1 MNPNPAVEQQDPQHE
16 HQHQHPYEHQHQ
28 HRASPGAAATATAPA
43 YAVRN
48 PRSAWVVCLLR
59 GMLAAGLGLGAFAV
73 VVMVLW
79 ISSPYPD
86 AGAGAALHIAAG
98 LWLLAHGADLVRTET
113 LNGAAAPVALTPLL
127 CAVLP
132 VWLAHRAARDALEEG
147 DEEGADVDTVRN
159 VPSGW
164 AAFGG
169 VTAGYLAVGLAAALY
184 AAGGPLPAVPGSA
197 ALWLPLV
204 VTLAT
209 AAGVWSAYGRPH
221 GPLPGWVPREVRRAL
236 VRPWLAVA
244 GRAAVAGTTV
254 LVGGG
259 ALAVGASLALHLD
272 MAQESFLDLAGE
284 WSGRFAVLLLAL
296 VLVPNAAVWAA
307 SYGIGAGFGLGA
319 GAAVTP
325 LASTGV
331 AALPH
336 FPLLAALPQEGRGAP
351 LNWAVAAVP
360 LAAGLTVAWFTVR
373 IAAPAFAVREE
384 AWGRRETAGT
394 AALGALGCGLA
405 TALLASASG
414 GALGVE
420 RLAEFGPVWWQAG
433 LGAVVWT
440 AGVGVPG
447 ALALRAWRVREGSPW
462 SLLRPSF
469 VRPSFA
475 RLPFVRPSFGRSWF
489 GRRGV
494 EGAAVAGGGF
504 VAPYPAPE
512 FAPESAPDTPSAT
525 PPAATPPPAQ
535 TAPAAP
541 VSAPAPYPAHP
552 PAVPPTVPPAVPPGG
567 VGGEDAERAGAEP
580 VWHESGAREVR
591 WAALR
596 EASGGLMAELPEEG
610 TEVATE
616 EGAGAAPVGE

>member
-1 MNPNPAVEQQDPQHE
+1 
-16 HQHQHPYEHQHQ
+16 
-28 HRASPGAAATATAPA
+28 
-43 YAVRN
+43 
-48 PRSAWVVCLLR
+48 
-59 GMLAAGLGLGAFAV
+59 MLAAGLGLGAFAV

-132 VWLAHRAARDALEEG
+132 VWLAHRAARDALEED
-147 DEEGADVDTVRN
+147 DEENAGADPDAVAVRN

-169 VTAGYLAVGLAAALY
+169 VTAGYLTVGLAAALY
-184 AAGGPLPAVPGSA
+184 AAGGPLPAVPGSV

-204 VTLAT
+204 VSLAA

-221 GPLPGWVPREVRRAL
+221 GPLPGWVPRELRRAL
-236 VRPWLAVA
+236 LRPWFAVA
-244 GRAAVAGTTV
+244 GRAAVAGTAV

-272 MAQESFLDLAGE
+272 LAQESFLNLAGE

-307 SYGIGAGFGLGA
+307 SYGTGAGFGLGT

-325 LASTGV
+325 LGSAGV

-336 FPLLAALPQEGRGAP
+336 FPLLAALPHEGRGAP

-373 IAAPAFAVREE
+373 RAAPAYAVREE

-405 TALLASASG
+405 TALLAAVSG
-414 GALGVE
+414 GALGAE

-433 LGAVVWT
+433 LGAVVWS

-447 ALALRAWRVREGSPW
+447 ALVLRAWRVRERSPW
-462 SLLRPSF
+462 SFL
-469 VRPSFA
+469 
-475 RLPFVRPSFGRSWF
+475 RPSFGRPWLARPSFGWPSFGRPWF
-489 GRRGV
+489 GSRGV
-494 EGAAVAGGGF
+494 AGAEVAAVAAATPAAAVAGP
-504 VAPYPAPE
+504 VAMTPGPYPEPVPAPAPPPAPAFAPDPPSVPPPPLAAPSAPPKAPE
-512 FAPESAPDTPSAT
+512 PPTTSPT
-525 PPAATPPPAQ
+525 PPA
-535 TAPAAP
+535 
-541 VSAPAPYPAHP
+541 SAPYPAHAPAQP
-552 PAVPPTVPPAVPPGG
+552 P
-567 VGGEDAERAGAEP
+567 VGGGGGDAEGTEADS
-580 VWHESGAREVR
+580 VWHERGAREVR

-610 TEVATE
+610 TA
-616 EGAGAAPVGE
+616 AGPVGE